1 MNKILIIED
10 NTEVRE
16 NIAEILS
23 ISNYEVSTAENGLIG
38 VRKAEAELPHLI
50 ICDVMMPELDG
61 FGVLRILSKK
71 PETASIPFIFLT
83 AKTEKEDVR
92 KGMNLGADDY
102 ITKPFDD
109 VELLDAIEV
118 RLKKSERLKQQFDNS
133 AKGISQFISE
143 ARSQEKLNQL
153 TEELESRLFNKKE
166 TVYRE
171 GSNARHLFFVSR
183 GKVKTFKTNEFG
195 KEFITQVYHA
205 GEFFGYQDIL
215 QSTQYN
221 ESAVALEESEICS
234 MTREDFLDLLYKDH
248 EISARFIKMLAN
260 NIVDKEKQ
268 LLDLAYNSVRRR
280 VADNLYKLY
289 KAVKGNDRAVIT
301 ITRED
306 LANMVG
312 TAKETVI
319 RTLSDFK
326 DEKIIR
332 LEGSHIFILQPDKLE
347 DMPN

>member
-10 NTEVRE
+10 NNEVRE

-23 ISNYEVSTAENGLIG
+23 ISNYDVVTAENGLIG
-38 VRKAEAELPHLI
+38 VRKAETELPNLI

-109 VELLDAIEV
+109 VELLDAIEI
-118 RLKKSERLKQQFDNS
+118 RLKKSERLKQQFDIS
-133 AKGISQFISE
+133 VKGISQFISE
-143 ARSQEKLNQL
+143 ARSQEKLKQL
-153 TEELESRLFNKKE
+153 TEDLDSRIYNKKE
-166 TVYRE
+166 TIYRE
-171 GSNARHLFFVSR
+171 GSNARHLFFISK
-183 GKVKTFKTNEFG
+183 GKVKAFKTNEFG
-195 KEFITQVYHA
+195 KEFITQVYHP
-205 GEFFGYQDIL
+205 GDFFGYQDIL
-215 QSTQYN
+215 QSNAYS
-221 ESAVALEESEICS
+221 ESAMALEESEICS

-260 NIVDKEKQ
+260 NIVDKEEQ
-268 LLDLAYNSVRRR
+268 LLNLAYNSVRRR
-280 VADNLYKLY
+280 VADNLMRLY
-289 KAVKGNDRAVIT
+289 RAVKDESSQVIT

-326 DEKIIR
+326 DENLIR
-332 LEGSHIFILQPDKLE
+332 LEGSHIHILDPDKLE
-347 DMPN
+347 QMPN

>member
-10 NTEVRE
+10 NNEVRE

-23 ISNYEVSTAENGLIG
+23 ISNYDVITAENGLVG
-38 VRKAEAELPHLI
+38 VRKAEAELPNLI

-83 AKTEKEDVR
+83 AKTEKEDIR

-109 VELLDAIEV
+109 VELLDAIEI
-118 RLKKSERLKQQFDNS
+118 RLKKSERLKQQFDLS
-133 AKGISQFISE
+133 VKGISQFISE
-143 ARSQEKLNQL
+143 ARSQEKLKQL
-153 TEELESRLFNKKE
+153 TEDLDSRIYNKKE
-166 TVYRE
+166 TIYRE
-171 GSNARHLFFVSR
+171 GSNARHLFFIAK
-183 GKVKTFKTNEFG
+183 GKVKAFKTNEFG
-195 KEFITQVYHA
+195 KEFITQVYHP
-205 GEFFGYQDIL
+205 GDFFGYQDIL
-215 QSTQYN
+215 QSNAYS
-221 ESAVALEESEICS
+221 ESAMSLEESEICS

-260 NIVDKEKQ
+260 NIVDKEEQ
-268 LLDLAYNSVRRR
+268 LLNLAYNSVRRR
-280 VADNLYKLY
+280 VADNLMRLY
-289 KAVKGNDRAVIT
+289 RAVQDESSQVIT

-326 DEKIIR
+326 DENLIR
-332 LEGSHIFILQPDKLE
+332 LEGSHIHILDPDKLE
-347 DMPN
+347 QMPN

>member
-1 MNKILIIED
+1 MSKILIIED
-10 NTEVRE
+10 NLEVRE
-16 NIAEILS
+16 NIEEILS
-23 ISNYEVSTAENGLIG
+23 ISNYNVITAENGLVG
-38 VRKAEAELPHLI
+38 VRKAEAELPDLI

-83 AKTEKEDVR
+83 AKTEKEDIR

-109 VELLDAIEV
+109 VELLDAIEI
-118 RLKKSERLKQQFDNS
+118 RLKKSERLRQQFDNS
-133 AKGISQFISE
+133 IKGISQFISE
-143 ARSQEKLNQL
+143 ARSQEKLKQL
-153 TEELESRLFNKKE
+153 TEELEARIYNKKE
-166 TVYRE
+166 TIYRE
-171 GSNARHLFFVSR
+171 GSNARHLFFLAK
-183 GKVKTFKTNEFG
+183 GKVKAFKTNEFG
-195 KEFITQVYHA
+195 KEFITQVYHT
-205 GEFFGYQDIL
+205 GDFFGYQDIL
-215 QSTQYN
+215 QSNIYN
-221 ESAVALEESEICS
+221 ESAMALEESEICS

-260 NIVDKEKQ
+260 NIVDKEQQ
-268 LLDLAYNSVRRR
+268 LLNLAYNSVRRR
-280 VADNLYKLY
+280 VADNLIRLY
-289 KAVKGNDRAVIT
+289 RAIKDEKSPVIT

-326 DEKIIR
+326 DEHLIK
-332 LEGSHIFILQPDKLE
+332 LEGSHIHILDIDRLE
-347 DMPN
+347 QMPN

>member
-1 MNKILIIED
+1 MKKVLIIED

-23 ISNYEVSTAENGLIG
+23 ISNYEVITAENGLIG
-38 VRKAEAELPHLI
+38 VRKAEAEVPDLI
-50 ICDVMMPELDG
+50 LCDVMMPELDG

-71 PETASIPFIFLT
+71 QETSSIPFIFLT
-83 AKTEKEDVR
+83 AKTEKEDIR

-109 VELLDAIEV
+109 VELLDAIEI
-118 RLKKSERLKQQFDNS
+118 RLKKSERLRQHFDNS
-133 AKGISQFISE
+133 VKGLSQFISE

-153 TEELESRLFNKKE
+153 TSELESRTYNKKE

-171 GSNARHLFFVSR
+171 GSNARHLFFVSK
-183 GKVKTFKTNEFG
+183 GKVKAFKTNEFG
-195 KEFITQVYHA
+195 KEFITQVYHP
-205 GEFFGYQDIL
+205 GDFFAYQDIL
-215 QSTQYN
+215 QSNTYS
-221 ESAVALEESEICS
+221 ETTMALEESEICS
-234 MTREDFLDLLYKDH
+234 MTRDDFLDLLYKDH

-260 NIVDKEKQ
+260 NIVEKEQQ
-268 LLDLAYNSVRRR
+268 LLNLAYNSVRRR
-280 VADNLYKLY
+280 VADNLLRLFD
-289 KAVKGNDRAVIT
+289 AVKAENNHVIT

-326 DEKIIR
+326 DEGLIK
-332 LEGSHIFILQPDKLE
+332 LEGSHIHILDAEKLE
-347 DMPN
+347 QMPN

>member
-1 MNKILIIED
+1 MTKVLIIED
-10 NTEVRE
+10 NIEVRE

-23 ISNYEVSTAENGLIG
+23 ISNYEVLTAENGLVG
-38 VRKAEAELPHLI
+38 VRLAEAEIPDLI

-71 PETASIPFIFLT
+71 QETASIPFIFLT
-83 AKTEKEDVR
+83 AKTEKEDIR

-118 RLKKSERLKQQFDNS
+118 RLLKSERLRKQYDNS

-143 ARSQEKLNQL
+143 VRSQEKLNQL
-153 TEELESRLFNKKE
+153 AEGLEAKTYFKKE
-166 TVYRE
+166 TIYRE
-171 GSNARHLFFVSR
+171 GSYARSIYFVEK
-183 GKVKTFKTNEFG
+183 GKVKTFKTNEYG
-195 KEFITQVYHA
+195 KEFITHVYHP

-215 QSTQYN
+215 QSGQYH
-221 ESAVALEESEICS
+221 ESAMVLEESEICS
-234 MTREDFLDLLYKDH
+234 MSKDDFLKLLYKDH
-248 EISARFIKMLAN
+248 EISSRFIKMLAN
-260 NIVDKEKQ
+260 NIIEKEQQ
-268 LLDLAYNSVRRR
+268 LLNLAYNSVRKR
-280 VADNLYKLY
+280 VAGSLAKLY
-289 KAVKGNDRAVIT
+289 KSIGEDAPPVIT

-312 TAKETVI
+312 TAKETLI

-326 DEKIIR
+326 EEKLIK
-332 LEGSHIFILQPDKLE
+332 LEGSNIHVLDIERIE
-347 DMPN
+347 EMPN